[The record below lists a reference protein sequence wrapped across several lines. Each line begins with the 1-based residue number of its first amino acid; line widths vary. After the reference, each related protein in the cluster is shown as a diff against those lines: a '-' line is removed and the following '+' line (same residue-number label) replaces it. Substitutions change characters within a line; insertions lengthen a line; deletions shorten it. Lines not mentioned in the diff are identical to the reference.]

1 MNSSSKSNHDE
12 ALIVT
17 LLELPVVTVA
27 AMIQW
32 VKDHAEDVAISL
44 SGQKMYIV
52 ADNST
57 LKEFADAFNRRFGML
72 AERYT
77 LELP

>member
-1 MNSSSKSNHDE
+1 MNSTSKFNDE
-12 ALIVT
+12 TLIIT

-44 SGQKMYIV
+44 IGEQMYIISDK
-52 ADNST
+52 AT
-57 LKEFADAFNRRFGML
+57 LYEIHTAFNQRFGML
-72 AERYT
+72 SERYNIKFK
-77 LELP
+77 